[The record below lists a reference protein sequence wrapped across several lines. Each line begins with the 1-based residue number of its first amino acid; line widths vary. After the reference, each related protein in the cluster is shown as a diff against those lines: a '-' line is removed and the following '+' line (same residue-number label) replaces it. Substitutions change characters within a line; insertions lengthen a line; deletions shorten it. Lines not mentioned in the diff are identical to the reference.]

1 MQLIIIMIINNND
14 DNKIIT
20 AVVWLYYTA
29 NNSRISEIYENRSKF
44 VRNVSKISILIYID

>member
-1 MQLIIIMIINNND
+1 MIINNND

-44 VRNVSKISILIYID
+44 VRNVSKISTLIYID

>member
-1 MQLIIIMIINNND
+1 MIINNND
-14 DNKIIT
+14 DNKIT